1 MLLIQPKYLFL
12 VVTILLSNSVY
23 SESSFFHK
31 MNLIHGISIDVP
43 THWRILSQATRKNL
57 NAAGQSM
64 MDNSDIERSNGRKK
78 TLLAMNALPRP
89 AGAMLRISVTLP
101 PDYTQD
107 DLNSVTKGEL
117 KEIETGLL
125 KTFKKLESS
134 GGPKVIKMQ
143 PVRIE
148 EFGDYNVLV
157 MSYVRAG
164 LNGPS
169 PWQVTQY
176 KIPVSDK
183 LIELTLS
190 YRKSDSIVWI
200 PILERVKR
208 SLIF

>member
-1 MLLIQPKYLFL
+1 MLPIKPRYLFL
-12 VVTILLSNSVY
+12 VVTILFSNSTY

-31 MNLIHGISIDVP
+31 IKLIHGISIDVP
-43 THWRILSQATRKNL
+43 THWRILSQATRKNI
-57 NAAGQSM
+57 NTAGQSM
-64 MDNSDIERSNGRKK
+64 IDNSSLERPSGRKE

-89 AGAMLRISVTLP
+89 AGAMIRISVTSP

-107 DLNSVTKGEL
+107 DLNNTTKSEL
-117 KEIETGLL
+117 KEISIEMLNM
-125 KTFKKLESS
+125 FRKLESS
-134 GGPKVIKMQ
+134 GLKIIEMQ

>member
-1 MLLIQPKYLFL
+1 MLPIKPRYLFL
-12 VVTILLSNSVY
+12 VVTILFSNSTY

-31 MNLIHGISIDVP
+31 IKLIHGISIDVP
-43 THWRILSQATRKNL
+43 THWRILSQATRKNI
-57 NAAGQSM
+57 NTAGQSM
-64 MDNSDIERSNGRKK
+64 IDNSSLERPSGRKE

-89 AGAMLRISVTLP
+89 AGAMIRISVTSP

-107 DLNSVTKGEL
+107 DLNNTTKSEL
-117 KEIETGLL
+117 KEIGIEMLNM
-125 KTFKKLESS
+125 FRKLESS
-134 GGPKVIKMQ
+134 GLKIIEMQ
-143 PVRIE
+143 PTRIE
-148 EFGDYNVLV
+148 KFGDYSVLV